1 MELGERLES
10 MDTEQVLFA
19 GGGVLAAALTLL
31 VILNSDD
38 VVQRFLFL
46 CFTAYM
52 FGAAVPAVTERV
64 PDYRRTGAIAL
75 GAVGAVGY
83 VAGTASTLPLLFVLA
98 GVAALLGII

>member
-1 MELGERLES
+1 MDVGERIS
-10 MDTEQVLFA
+10 AMDTEQTLFA
-19 GGGVLAAALTLL
+19 VGGVLSAALTVL

-46 CFTAYM
+46 CFTAYLL
-52 FGAAVPAVTERV
+52 GAAVPPVYERV

-75 GAVGAVGY
+75 GAVGAIGFF
-83 VAGTASTLPLLFVLA
+83 AGTSSALPLLFVLG

>member
-1 MELGERLES
+1 MEISERLES
-10 MDTEQVLFA
+10 MGTERALFA
-19 GGGVLAAALTLL
+19 VGGVLAAALTLL

-46 CFTAYM
+46 CFTAYLL
-52 FGAAVPAVTERV
+52 GAAVPAVYERV
-64 PDYRRTGAIAL
+64 PNYRRTGAIAL

-83 VAGTASTLPLLFVLA
+83 VAGTASTLPLLFALA